1 MERFAKDIVLFLLRS
16 NLFVKYNQNLCGS
29 LVLLFS
35 VFINIISILY
45 ILSSSNYRLF
55 LTYF

>member
-16 NLFVKYNQNLCGS
+16 NLFVKYNLNLCGS

-35 VFINIISILY
+35 VFINIVSILY
-45 ILSSSNYRLF
+45 ILF
-55 LTYF
+55 IK